1 LTQGPDPTIFDLS
14 AQFHK
19 HCNGSYPNPAFVFFV
34 LFVVEQG
41 LFLTTKD
48 SRARRWI
55 AQKYVTEFLTT
66 RTEILKERNEAPRF
80 LRRTSHA

>member
-19 HCNGSYPNPAFVFFV
+19 HCNDSYPNPAFVFFV

-48 SRARRWI
+48 TKST
-55 AQKYVTEFLTT
+55 KVDS
-66 RTEILKERNEAPRF
+66 TEIHHRIYED
-80 LRRTSHA
+80 TQ